1 MNLLDPYHLLG
12 VSPNSTMAELKQ
24 SYYQLSLLCHPDRGG
39 NKDDMIIVVKAY
51 RYIKQQFKNCSH
63 LRTYEELEE
72 DFETFCKE
80 QEEIVPAFR
89 EIWENTEECQQLQ
102 EFNREFVRQ
111 REKELH
117 KPIPSTYDM
126 NPFNKGY
133 GSFMDHSEYN
143 SQQSN
148 KQDCKE
154 LSTPLTYEQDE
165 SKKPSH
171 TFGTKLIVYQ
181 DPVANPYDYGNNFR
195 FDVQSI
201 NDFSIQQSNM
211 SGKDYQQS
219 HQEETFPESLYQTID
234 KRAQTID
241 ELVERRTQF
250 IDRYY
255 HQSHS
260 QHNYNHDEDS
270 TVSKSHTLQSS

>member
-1 MNLLDPYHLLG
+1 M
-12 VSPNSTMAELKQ
+12 TELKQ

-39 NKDDMIIVVKAY
+39 NKEDMIVVVKAY
-51 RYIKQQFKNCSH
+51 RYIKQQFENCSH
-63 LRTYEELEE
+63 LRTYEQLEA
-72 DFETFCKE
+72 DFELFCKE
-80 QEEIVPAFR
+80 QEETVPAFR
-89 EIWENTEECQQLQ
+89 DIWENTEECQQLQ
-102 EFNREFVRQ
+102 EFNREFIRQ

-117 KPIPSTYDM
+117 QPMPKTYRM
-126 NPFNKGY
+126 NPFEKGY

-143 SQQSN
+143 SQQSS

-165 SKKPSH
+165 SKQPSH

-201 NDFSIQQSNM
+201 TDFSIQQSNM
-211 SGKDYQQS
+211 SGKDYQQA

-234 KRAQTID
+234 KRAQTMEELID
-241 ELVERRTQF
+241 QRTQF
-250 IDRYY
+250 IDRHY
-255 HQSHS
+255 HLSHS
-260 QHNYNHDEDS
+260 PHNYNHDEDS
-270 TVSKSHTLQSS
+270 IVSKSHTLPPS